1 MVLFLERVA
10 ARVALSVSGSR
21 GGPKLSVVALAACLG
36 CRAASVSTDPPG
48 AATSPQAKAE
58 PAPLVSPPSLAS
70 STSVASP
77 GSDARPEPAPL
88 RIDEPIAPDVLR
100 EVVREP
106 GGKESTREARELAGY
121 MLQAVMRSGEGP
133 AAPRAPEVNAAAID
147 SAKRKTE
154 ARLTIEISASRARF
168 VIASGFVLPQGTE
181 LRARVDRY
189 GHLLFWPGEPTYRVV
204 QPGALRALVG
214 ERRLDIAPLA
224 AAEVRSGGE
233 GRRLNLRTRHI
244 EIWTRAGRAS
254 LELALLREAGDGGS
268 LVCRFLLDL
277 MSASPSA
284 SPCATDEV
292 PLHAELRWAT
302 RGALTFDVSSIA
314 RQIDIPPQDLAVPP
328 AGLGFVEGPP
338 AAQPYEVLLQ
348 KAELAAFRTAPI
360 DAPPAAVRDAR
371 QPEAG
376 LVLANSTDE
385 LRLAWIDGVPV
396 AWLGPGERI
405 ALPSLLRGR
414 YAVQWRTF
422 LGDSWEPADALTV
435 PGTSE
440 VGALR

>member
-1 MVLFLERVA
+1 M
-10 ARVALSVSGSR
+10 
-21 GGPKLSVVALAACLG
+21 
-36 CRAASVSTDPPG
+36 DPPD

-70 STSVASP
+70 ATSVSNP

-88 RIDEPIAPDVLR
+88 RIDQAIAPDGLR
-100 EVVREP
+100 EVARDQ
-106 GGKESTREARELAGY
+106 GGKESAREARELAGY

-133 AAPRAPEVNAAAID
+133 AAPRAPEVNVAAID
-147 SAKRKTE
+147 SAKRRTE
-154 ARLTIEISASRARF
+154 ARVAIEMSPSRARF
-168 VIASGFVLPQGTE
+168 VFASGFVLPQGTE

-189 GHLLFWPGEPTYRVV
+189 GHLLLWPGEQTYRVV
-204 QPGALRALVG
+204 QPGALRALIG

-254 LELALLREAGDGGS
+254 LELGLLREAGDGGS

-284 SPCATDEV
+284 APCAIDEV
-292 PLHAELRWAT
+292 PLHAELRWTT
-302 RGALTFDVSSIA
+302 RGALTFDVASIA
-314 RQIDIPPQDLAVPP
+314 RQIDLPPQDLAVPP
-328 AGLGFVEGPP
+328 AGLAFVEGPP
-338 AAQPYEVLLQ
+338 AAEPSEVLLQ
-348 KAELAAFRTAPI
+348 KAELAAFRTAPA
-360 DAPPAAVRDAR
+360 DVPLASVRDGR
-371 QPEAG
+371 QPDAG

-385 LRLAWIDGVPV
+385 LRVAWVDGVPV
-396 AWLGPGERI
+396 AWVAPGERL
-405 ALPSLLRGR
+405 ALPSMLRGR

-422 LGDSWEPADALTV
+422 LGDSWEPADTVTV

-440 VGALR
+440 IGVAK